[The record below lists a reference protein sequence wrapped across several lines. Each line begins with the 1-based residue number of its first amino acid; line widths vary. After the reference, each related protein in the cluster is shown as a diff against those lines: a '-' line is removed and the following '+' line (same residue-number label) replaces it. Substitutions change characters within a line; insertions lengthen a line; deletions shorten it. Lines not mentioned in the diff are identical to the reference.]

1 MKTLETRIV
10 SWIESKLNP
19 PQPKQMPKENI
30 LTDYLVMRLNRLIAL
45 RELARI
51 EATKCVREDR
61 PYSTYKIVQADY
73 LIKQVTDRLNS
84 RPYTTIYSMN

>member
-1 MKTLETRIV
+1 MKTLETRLV
-10 SWIESKLNP
+10 NWIESKIYP
-19 PQPKQMPKENI
+19 PQPKPMPKENI

-45 RELARI
+45 RELARK

-73 LIKQVTDRLNS
+73 LIKEVTDRLNS

>member
-1 MKTLETRIV
+1 MKTLETRLV
-10 SWIESKLNP
+10 NWIESKIYP
-19 PQPKQMPKENI
+19 PQPKPQPKENI

-45 RELARI
+45 RELARKA
-51 EATKCVREDR
+51 ATECVREDR

-73 LIKQVTDRLNS
+73 LIKEVTDRLNS